1 MAFIKFNDSETLVQA
16 SVIPMSD
23 TIVRIE
29 TETEPNLSGF
39 VLYLDEEMLHP
50 MSNDEYMGYTT
61 LYNRYPGAY
70 ELSNDGS
77 VWEEDE
83 VTTYIPTITFLTM
96 GGTIKGTIEQTVSN
110 YEDLEIPTPEDSET
124 YEFVEWVPE
133 IPKSGEIKGDQTF
146 TAIFEYIFTLQEVK
160 NEKISEVTSAH
171 NAVIQNG
178 VDVQLSDGTAEH
190 FALTDRDQTYLM
202 GLQTQVLSGV
212 EQIPWHP
219 SDTSAQCKYYSNA
232 DMTIITTT
240 AMQFVTYHVTYLR
253 ALTIY
258 INSLQ
263 TKEEVTAITYGSEIP
278 EEHVSEP
285 LKDMMLAMTNA

>member
-1 MAFIKFNDSETLVQA
+1 MAFIKFNNSETLVQA
-16 SVIPMSD
+16 SVIPVTN

-29 TETEPNLSGF
+29 TETEANLSGF
-39 VLYLDEEMLHP
+39 ILYLDEEMNYP

-61 LYNRYPGAY
+61 LYNKYQGAY

-77 VWEEDE
+77 IWEEE
-83 VTTYIPTITFLTM
+83 VPEPYIPTVTFLTM
-96 GGTIKGTIEQTVSN
+96 GGTIKGTTEQTVSN
-110 YEDLEIPTPEDSET
+110 YEDLEIPTPEDSDT

-133 IPKSGEIKGDQTF
+133 IPESGEIVSDQTF
-146 TAIFEYIFTLQEVK
+146 TAIFEYVETLKEVK
-160 NEKISEVTSAH
+160 ELKVSEVTAAH
-171 NAVIQNG
+171 NAVVQNG
-178 VDVQLSDGTAEH
+178 VDVQLSNGKTEH
-190 FALTDRDQTYLM
+190 FTLTERDQTYLM
-202 GLQTQVLSGV
+202 GLQTQVMAGM

-219 SDTSAQCKYYSNA
+219 SDTTEQCKYYSNA
-232 DMTIITTT
+232 DMASITTT
-240 AMQFVTYHVTYLR
+240 ALQFITYHVTYLR

-278 EEHVSEP
+278 EEHTSEP